1 MLVLLCCCC
10 RCGCNWR
17 RNCWCEWLVRGAGS
31 RIVFIIVVAAIVIF
45 VVVIVVVDLL
55 WLSLLLS
62 IVGGGVVCVS
72 GGWRVGEVS
81 SVDSQSGGGR
91 VAHPETRE
99 RPDPSRRQPARVRDR
114 ILGDF
119 SSCDATQQQTDSE

>member
-1 MLVLLCCCC
+1 MLCYCFVVAVGVDVIGGEIMCVS
-10 RCGCNWR
+10 GCSD
-17 RNCWCEWLVRGAGS
+17 GAGS
-31 RIVFIIVVAAIVIF
+31 RIVVVIVAVAIVNF
-45 VVVIVVVDLL
+45 VVVIVVVVD
-55 WLSLLLS
+55 LLS

-81 SVDSQSGGGR
+81 PVDSQSGGGR
-91 VAHPETRE
+91 VAHLPSETRE
-99 RPDPSRRQPARVRDR
+99 RPDPSRRQPAR

>member
-1 MLVLLCCCC
+1 M
-10 RCGCNWR
+10 
-17 RNCWCEWLVRGAGS
+17 
-31 RIVFIIVVAAIVIF
+31 
-45 VVVIVVVDLL
+45 
-55 WLSLLLS
+55 
-62 IVGGGVVCVS
+62 S

-91 VAHPETRE
+91 VAHLPSETRE
-99 RPDPSRRQPARVRDR
+99 RPDPSRRQPATGDR

>member
-1 MLVLLCCCC
+1 M
-10 RCGCNWR
+10 
-17 RNCWCEWLVRGAGS
+17 CEWLVRGAGS
-31 RIVFIIVVAAIVIF
+31 KIVFIIVVAAIVIF
-45 VVVIVVVDLL
+45 VVVVVVVDLL